1 MILRGVFFNLISQ
14 KKTIL
19 CCSYDPQI
27 SNISIYI
34 DTPGKTF
41 DIQIKYPVGIY
52 MSKVNNR
59 NPRTRCEIYSKL
71 TIKNLNDAKRR
82 FGVFIV
88 NIWTYFT
95 PCSSVSVIN
104 FEQVNASL
112 DSNCRRLDS

>member
-1 MILRGVFFNLISQ
+1 MGLALKELKEDIHAKLMNRAPFHDFERGFFKLNFT

-71 TIKNLNDAKRR
+71 TIKNLNDAKHR

-88 NIWTYFT
+88 NI
-95 PCSSVSVIN
+95 
-104 FEQVNASL
+104 
-112 DSNCRRLDS
+112 